1 LIDIK
6 LLPISPPIGNGIGI
20 SAHRRT
26 VSSNPPGV
34 KTWLSETSLP
44 PMSLP
49 FACEQ
54 PLTDDVFRSLE
65 SLPFDNVGVMS
76 HQRTLD
82 VIRVHEKISRAY
94 PETEENDIPVLAGQF
109 QEECEW
115 VPTKLNKG
123 DQRPPKPRMRRTA
136 KQDHHSKTSLRKKG
150 ILLCP
155 LPLQD
160 AVLQLM
166 DKCLTKFVPVASCF
180 LDPYLVDR
188 PKAVPP
194 SALWNRADSTGPE
207 ESPQATSR
215 GTSGR
220 TRQVSHPTSQ
230 PTPGLVVAGIAR
242 IADLPALAKNLTSSS
257 QPYLA
262 QEGFR
267 PAAIL
272 ISLLVIS
279 QNPSSLLPQP

>member
-1 LIDIK
+1 
-6 LLPISPPIGNGIGI
+6 
-20 SAHRRT
+20 
-26 VSSNPPGV
+26 
-34 KTWLSETSLP
+34 
-44 PMSLP
+44 M
-49 FACEQ
+49 
-54 PLTDDVFRSLE
+54 
-65 SLPFDNVGVMS
+65 
-76 HQRTLD
+76 
-82 VIRVHEKISRAY
+82 
-94 PETEENDIPVLAGQF
+94 PED
-109 QEECEW
+109 
-115 VPTKLNKG
+115 
-123 DQRPPKPRMRRTA
+123 TA
-136 KQDHHSKTSLRKKG
+136 LRKKG

-166 DKCLTKFVPVASCF
+166 DKCKFVPVASCF

-194 SALWNRADSTGPE
+194 SALWNRAYSTGPE

-220 TRQVSHPTSQ
+220 ARQVSHPTSQ

-262 QEGFR
+262 QEGFSPGGDSKSHPSSFLR
-267 PAAIL
+267 CCRSHDDEQKHTDQSWIEL
-272 ISLLVIS
+272 YQYWHTQSLLFRFSHHFRFTAPLTSYNGS
-279 QNPSSLLPQP
+279 QFRRKVTSCQAKITACLLSPHALTPSTAHPLASLHRLIGERPFRALLFGRLPEDANTCGCCD